1 VSVTNLPGNSTVLK
15 ELSLTPRNKTGVETS
30 TELTQLLL
38 NKPVTE
44 WAQVLNSLDLPDGK
58 EYYITFAA
66 ILATF
71 SSTIFP
77 WFAVEMFFKEVVP
90 IALTPKDAA
99 FVLNDYLPALH
110 TATENIS
117 ITKEEKSEIGHVF
130 LSMMIKLFY
139 AFSW

>member
-1 VSVTNLPGNSTVLK
+1 M
-15 ELSLTPRNKTGVETS
+15 ETS

-71 SSTIFP
+71 SSILFP
-77 WFAVEMFFKEVVP
+77 WIAVEMFFKEVVP